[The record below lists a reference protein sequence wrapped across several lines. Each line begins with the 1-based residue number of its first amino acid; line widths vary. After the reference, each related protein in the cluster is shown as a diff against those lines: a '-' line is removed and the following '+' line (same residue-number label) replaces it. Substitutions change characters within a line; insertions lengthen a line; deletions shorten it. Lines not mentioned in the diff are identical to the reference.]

1 MLIMKIL
8 FLFALIK
15 TTWGESFSEMCENVK
30 LGALELEKENCM
42 APTYY
47 KNSGRRSRAC
57 VFASAITP
65 AGLIIINILA
75 ACDFPC
81 PASAGVQATTPDPWE
96 LDLDLLHESRPG
108 LLSEGAGDSV
118 GLLPVGDGAVAA
130 RCPAVSS
137 TGFMLTANCVVFP
150 FAEET
155 KDGGT
160 LAAGVARVWRFF
172 ELRDMKPGLNKW
184 ASLCPESM
192 GQAAASS
199 LQGERLGR
207 RDLVVGGQLCTPGSG
222 TPEPYRKPLW
232 AEEGEDHE
240 RQPGTF
246 LREELIRAL
255 REAVGRKPPETF
267 QGQRLWA
274 IAGGAISGDGF
285 LCPINDYIRDAPQGA
300 LVKAGV

>member
-1 MLIMKIL
+1 MCFVGLKRL
-8 FLFALIK
+8 FL
-15 TTWGESFSEMCENVK
+15 
-30 LGALELEKENCM
+30 
-42 APTYY
+42 
-47 KNSGRRSRAC
+47 SGRRSRAC

-130 RCPAVSS
+130 RCPAPRPGRGGDAANHLEECWRP
-137 TGFMLTANCVVFP
+137 GFMLTANCVVFP

-232 AEEGEDHE
+232 AEVPLRPMMNLGDKVSVS
-240 RQPGTF
+240 RRARTTRDSPGRF
-246 LREELIRAL
+246 
-255 REAVGRKPPETF
+255 
-267 QGQRLWA
+267 
-274 IAGGAISGDGF
+274 
-285 LCPINDYIRDAPQGA
+285 
-300 LVKAGV
+300 